1 MKKILFLFFLTVLLF
16 SCNSKTENHKIN
28 DKPIKIE
35 TPKYA
40 KGFNIEY
47 YENYKV
53 LNIFNPWEK
62 GNIQEKIYIT
72 SEKNLTFPKNNVVII
87 TPIENIAISS
97 CTHIE
102 FINLLDSVNII
113 KGVCSPELIYNS
125 TIQKLYK
132 EKKITNLGDAFNI
145 NIELLLNLN
154 PQGLM
159 LSTYNKQDN
168 NTKRLEQ
175 SGIQLLYNNE
185 WTESTL
191 LGRAEW
197 IKYFGILLDKKEKA
211 DSIFNH
217 IEANYLSAKKLA
229 KNIPNKKSVM
239 VGSNFKGTWYVPGGQ
254 SYMGQLLQDSGA
266 DYYYSNT
273 SDTQSIPLNFETVLD
288 KFHNADVWLNAPT
301 STIQELFEIDS
312 RHKLFNSAIK
322 GEVYAFLARTNSYGA
337 NDFWESGIAHPDLLL
352 KDIIWALYPELLTEY
367 IPTYIL
373 KLK

>member
-1 MKKILFLFFLTVLLF
+1 MKKILFLFSLTVLLF

-125 TIQKLYK
+125 SIQKLYK

-217 IEANYLSAKKLA
+217 IEANYLSANKLA
-229 KNIPNKKSVM
+229 KSITNKKSVM

>member
-1 MKKILFLFFLTVLLF
+1 MKKILFLFSLTVLLF

-217 IEANYLSAKKLA
+217 IEANYLLAQKLA
-229 KNIPNKKSVM
+229 KSITNKKSVM

-254 SYMGQLLQDSGA
+254 SYMGQLLKDSGA

>member
-1 MKKILFLFFLTVLLF
+1 MKKILFLFSLTVLLF

>member
-1 MKKILFLFFLTVLLF
+1 MKKILFLFSLTVLLF

-53 LNIFNPWEK
+53 LNIFNPWDK

-229 KNIPNKKSVM
+229 KNITNKKSVM

-254 SYMGQLLQDSGA
+254 SYMGQLLKDSGA

>member
-1 MKKILFLFFLTVLLF
+1 MKKILFLFSLTVLLF

-217 IEANYLSAKKLA
+217 IEANYLLAEKLA
-229 KNIPNKKSVM
+229 KSIPNKKSVM

>member
-1 MKKILFLFFLTVLLF
+1 MKKILFLFSLTVLLF

-53 LNIFNPWEK
+53 LNIFNPWDK

-229 KNIPNKKSVM
+229 KNITNKKSVM

>member
-1 MKKILFLFFLTVLLF
+1 MKKILFLFSLTVLLF

-62 GNIQEKIYIT
+62 GKIQEKIYIT

-217 IEANYLSAKKLA
+217 IEANYLLAQKLA
-229 KNIPNKKSVM
+229 KSITNKKSVM

-312 RHKLFNSAIK
+312 RHKLFNSAIN

>member
-1 MKKILFLFFLTVLLF
+1 MTVLLF

-125 TIQKLYK
+125 SIQKLYK

-229 KNIPNKKSVM
+229 KSITNKKSVM

-254 SYMGQLLQDSGA
+254 SYMGQLLKDSGA

>member
-217 IEANYLSAKKLA
+217 IEANYLSANNLA
-229 KNIPNKKSVM
+229 KSITNKKSVM

>member
-1 MKKILFLFFLTVLLF
+1 MTVLLF
-16 SCNSKTENHKIN
+16 SCNSKTKNHKIN

-53 LNIFNPWEK
+53 LNIFNPWDK

-229 KNIPNKKSVM
+229 KSITNKKSVM

-254 SYMGQLLQDSGA
+254 SYMGQLLKDSGA

>member
-1 MKKILFLFFLTVLLF
+1 MKKILFLFSLTVLLF

-53 LNIFNPWEK
+53 LNIFNPWDK

>member
-1 MKKILFLFFLTVLLF
+1 MKKILFLFSLTVLLF

-217 IEANYLSAKKLA
+217 IEANYLLAQKLA
-229 KNIPNKKSVM
+229 KSITNKKSVM

-273 SDTQSIPLNFETVLD
+273 SETQSIPLNFETVLD

>member
-1 MKKILFLFFLTVLLF
+1 MKKILFLFSFTVLLF

-62 GNIQEKIYIT
+62 GKIQEKIYIT

-229 KNIPNKKSVM
+229 KSIPNKKSVM

>member
-125 TIQKLYK
+125 SIQKLYK

-217 IEANYLSAKKLA
+217 IEANYLLAQKLA
-229 KNIPNKKSVM
+229 KSITNKKSVM

>member
-1 MKKILFLFFLTVLLF
+1 MKKILFLFSLTILLF

-62 GNIQEKIYIT
+62 GKIQEKIYIT

-217 IEANYLSAKKLA
+217 IETNYLLAKKLA
-229 KNIPNKKSVM
+229 KSIPNKKSVM

>member
-1 MKKILFLFFLTVLLF
+1 MKKILFLFSLTVLLF

-28 DKPIKIE
+28 DKPMKIE

-47 YENYKV
+47 YENYIV

-125 TIQKLYK
+125 SIQKLYK

-217 IEANYLSAKKLA
+217 IETNYLLAKKLA
-229 KNIPNKKSVM
+229 KSIPNKKSVM